1 MLTLLTFLI
10 NPTLPKFVRPS
21 GQVLRS
27 ELDWNYETE
36 PAGNVAHPVYLCRGK
51 SLGGSTCTNV
61 MLYQRG
67 TPADYKAWET
77 AGASGWGPADVLPYY
92 RR

>member
-1 MLTLLTFLI
+1 
-10 NPTLPKFVRPS
+10 FVRPS